1 VLILEINTGIS
12 KKNPMTQHNKNVLLV
27 ILSLLLLGACYW
39 LYAGSRGSQ
48 PNIAVDT
55 NAQMITTVP
64 VARAQ
69 IATAKEMASPAFSEA
84 FFKTSAGKL
93 ARRFESS
100 HDNKKFI
107 EEARAQPLSGGVYL
121 ALKAEADCSLTG
133 YATAEK
139 TIKDNADFIPLTA
152 PNRNERLAAVRKL
165 YEKCSGFDGSPM
177 KLAEL
182 RELIKEGKRL
192 GDPILKLQDD
202 LRAAVAE
209 ETTKIAPLLQS
220 AVDSKNPY
228 MVSEAMTILATLLPS
243 DDQAYPSLF
252 NFSINGVAIPPEDSY
267 AARAAMELIPCQYGL
282 DCSPDSRYS
291 LFLCVAG
298 RACGQDW
305 YEHNREAMMSDGSRM
320 RYYYDQIMNAFNTG
334 NFGSVSIGPSKTP
347 R

>member
-1 VLILEINTGIS
+1 
-12 KKNPMTQHNKNVLLV
+12 MTQHNKTALLV
-27 ILSLLLLGACYW
+27 IFCLFLLGAGYW
-39 LYAGSRGSQ
+39 LYAGSRGSR
-48 PNIAVDT
+48 PNVALDTTAQTTATAAVT
-55 NAQMITTVP
+55 
-64 VARAQ
+64 RAQ

-84 FFKTSAGKL
+84 FFKTNAGKL
-93 ARRFESS
+93 ARQFESS
-100 HDNKKFI
+100 RDNKKFV
-107 EEARAQPLSGGVYL
+107 EEARQQPLSGGAYL
-121 ALKAEADCSLTG
+121 AFKAEADCSLTG
-133 YATAEK
+133 FPTVEK
-139 TIKDNADFIPLTA
+139 AIKDNAGFIPFTA
-152 PNRNERLAAVRKL
+152 SNRNERLAAVRKL
-165 YEKCSGFDGSPM
+165 YEKCLGFDGAPM
-177 KLAEL
+177 TLAEKK
-182 RELIKEGKRL
+182 ELLKEGKRL

-209 ETTKIAPLLQS
+209 ENIKIAPLLQT

-228 MVSEAMTILATLLPS
+228 MVSEAMTMLATLLPS

-252 NFSINGVAIPPEDSY
+252 NFSINGVAVPPEDSY